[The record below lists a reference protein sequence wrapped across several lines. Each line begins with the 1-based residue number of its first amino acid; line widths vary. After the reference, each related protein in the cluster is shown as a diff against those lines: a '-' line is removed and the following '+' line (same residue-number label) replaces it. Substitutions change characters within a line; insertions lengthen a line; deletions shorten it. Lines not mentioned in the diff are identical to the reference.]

1 MSDLE
6 PEMAAVERETKAMRD
21 VAKALQGLSTEQR
34 GRVMTWAMANYSEA
48 LAAYL
53 DDRYEAAE

>member
-1 MSDLE
+1 
-6 PEMAAVERETKAMRD
+6 MAAVERETKAMRD